1 MEQAQCFSGAYGS
14 VKGAGAATNSVLD
27 RGSQQSVTWLALN
40 LISLLRGRF
49 VKNID
54 DVLKEKE
61 AQIQQTKMEIEALRM
76 VVPLLADSGEEFERS
91 NEEARRTGT

>member
-1 MEQAQCFSGAYGS
+1 M
-14 VKGAGAATNSVLD
+14 
-27 RGSQQSVTWLALN
+27 
-40 LISLLRGRF
+40 
-49 VKNID
+49 KNID

-91 NEEARRTGT
+91 NKEARRTGT